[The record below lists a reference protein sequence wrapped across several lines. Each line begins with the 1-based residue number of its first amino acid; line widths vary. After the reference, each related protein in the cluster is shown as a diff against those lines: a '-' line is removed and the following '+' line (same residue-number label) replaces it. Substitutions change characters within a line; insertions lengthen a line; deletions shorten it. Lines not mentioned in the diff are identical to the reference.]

1 MAAIEQYVELTPNFN
16 VLFLCTHNACRSILA
31 EAIARQL
38 ALGLPLTF
46 MSAGSAPSGKV
57 HPMTL
62 KHLQLQGYSTA
73 GLHSKSWEALADF
86 SPDLVITVCDSAAG
100 ETCPLWLGNTPKLHW
115 GLPDPSQLN
124 VEDQDVLFFK
134 IIRLLEGRIG
144 ALLRVDLK
152 AEPRVLSAALQQIV
166 LAHPLVD

>member
-1 MAAIEQYVELTPNFN
+1 MTVIEHDGLTSHFK

-38 ALGLPLTF
+38 AFDLPMTF
-46 MSAGSAPSGKV
+46 MSAGSAPSGNI

-62 KHLQLQGYSTA
+62 KQLQQQGYSTA
-73 GLHSKSWEALADF
+73 GLNSKSWDALADF

-115 GLPDPSQLN
+115 GLSDPSQQVAERQQAAFL
-124 VEDQDVLFFK
+124 K
-134 IIRLLEGRIG
+134 IIRLLEGRIS

-152 AEPRVLSAALQQIV
+152 AEPRILSAALQQIV

>member
-1 MAAIEQYVELTPNFN
+1 MAATEAVDLPPHFK

-38 ALGLPLTF
+38 AFGLPLTF

-62 KHLQLQGYSTA
+62 KQLQQQGYSTT
-73 GLHSKSWEALADF
+73 GLSSKSWDALADF

-134 IIRLLEGRIG
+134 IIRLLEERVSV
-144 ALLRVDLK
+144 LLRVDLK
-152 AEPRVLSAALQQIV
+152 AEPKDLSTALQQIV

>member
-1 MAAIEQYVELTPNFN
+1 MTVIEHDGLTPHFK

-38 ALGLPLTF
+38 AFGLPLIF

-62 KHLQLQGYSTA
+62 KQLQEQGYSTT
-73 GLHSKSWEALADF
+73 GLSSKSWDALADF

-100 ETCPLWLGNTPKLHW
+100 ETCPLWLGNTLKLHW
-115 GLPDPSQLN
+115 GLPDPSQQ
-124 VEDQDVLFFK
+124 VAERQDVAFLK
-134 IIRLLEGRIG
+134 IIRLLEERVS

-152 AEPRVLSAALQQIV
+152 AEPKVLSAALQQIV